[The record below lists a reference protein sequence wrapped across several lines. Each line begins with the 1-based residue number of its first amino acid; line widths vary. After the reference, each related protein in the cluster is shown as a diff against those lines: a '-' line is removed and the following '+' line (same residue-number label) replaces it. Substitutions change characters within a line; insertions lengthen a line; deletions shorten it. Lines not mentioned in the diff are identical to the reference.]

1 MTFAKVIK
9 NKAYFKRFQTK
20 YRRRREGKTNYRRRR
35 TLVKQDKTKYDTP
48 KYRLVVRFTNK
59 DIVAQVACAKIGGDQ
74 TLAAAYAHEL
84 PRYGVKAG
92 LTNYAA
98 SYCVGL
104 LLARRLLAKLGLADK
119 YEGQTEVNGEDYYV
133 EAAEDGPNPFYALLD
148 VGLKRTT
155 TGAKVFAVMKGA
167 TDGGIEVP
175 HGEQRFIGYDRES
188 KQLDAETFRKH
199 LFGGH
204 VADYMR
210 QLQEEDEETYK
221 KRFSQYIKAGVTADA
236 LEELYS
242 SAHAAIRADPSPA
255 EKKAKAADFKHT
267 IPPKSRK
274 MSRKQ
279 REERVK
285 AKLAKRNRRGR
296 K

>member
-1 MTFAKVIK
+1 MTFAKIIK

-20 YRRRREGKTNYRRRR
+20 YRRRREGKTNYARRR

-59 DIVAQVACAKIGGDQ
+59 DIVAQIVSAKIGGDQ
-74 TLAAAYAHEL
+74 TMCAAYAHEL
-84 PRYGVKAG
+84 PRYGVKTG

-98 SYCVGL
+98 GYCVGL

-119 YEGQTEVNGEDYYV
+119 YEGTTEVNGEDYYV
-133 EAAEDGPNPFYALLD
+133 EAIADGPNPFYALLD

-167 TDGGIEVP
+167 CDGGIEVP
-175 HGEQRFIGYDRES
+175 HGESRFVGYDPEAKS
-188 KQLDAETFRKH
+188 LDADVLRKH

-204 VADYMR
+204 VAAYMR
-210 QLQEEDEETYK
+210 MLQEENEEKYK
-221 KRFSQYIKAGVTADA
+221 KEFGGYIKNGVTADA

-242 SAHAAIRADPSPA
+242 ACHAAIRADPSPA
-255 EKKAKAADFKHT
+255 AKKERPGKHT
-267 IPPKSRK
+267 IPPNQRK
-274 MSRKQ
+274 MSKKQ
-279 REERVK
+279 KEQRVA
-285 AKLAKRNRRGR
+285 AKLLKKKRGGR
-296 K
+296 N